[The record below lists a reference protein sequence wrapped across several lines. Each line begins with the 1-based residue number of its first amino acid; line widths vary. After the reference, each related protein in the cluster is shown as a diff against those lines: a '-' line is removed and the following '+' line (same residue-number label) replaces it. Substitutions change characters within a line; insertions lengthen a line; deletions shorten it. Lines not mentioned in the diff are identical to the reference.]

1 MSWKKISSKYVLDS
15 KWLKVRQDSVELP
28 NGKVMDDYFIIEN
41 KNVSLIVAI
50 NNKNEIILKSEYR
63 YPINKDLIELP
74 GGTFELDENNPLEV
88 AKRELLEETGYVS
101 DDWEL
106 LFRNYDY
113 PTKDIN
119 QVNIYLAKDIKKVS
133 EQNLDESE
141 EILFEFVP
149 LVKAVDMCMN
159 NIIEVNGTIAG
170 IFKTAKIF
178 GVWLISYWRL
188 FGLGGEVTYESA

>member
-1 MSWKKISSKYVLDS
+1 MSWQKIDSKYILDT
-15 KWLKVRQDSVELP
+15 KWLKVRQDSVKLP
-28 NGKVMDDYFIIEN
+28 NGKVMDDYLIIEK

-50 NNKNEIILKSEYR
+50 NIKNEIILKSEYR

-74 GGTFELDENNPLEV
+74 GGTFALDENNPLEV
-88 AKRELLEETGYVS
+88 AKRELLEETGFAS
-101 DDWEL
+101 DNWEL

-119 QVNIYLAKDIKKVS
+119 QVNIYLARDIKKVS

-141 EILFEFVP
+141 EISFKFVP
-149 LVKAVDMCMN
+149 IEEAVNMCMN

-170 IFKTAKIF
+170 ILKTAKIL
-178 GVWLISYWRL
+178 GV
-188 FGLGGEVTYESA
+188 